1 MPYPQNYTSPVTQL
15 FDLENPDQIKD
26 WSFYLTLGITIQHL
40 PELSR
45 MAIDR
50 LLINSEEGETFFAV
64 IHAWRTLAVLE
75 TPEAIAPLIQV
86 FQRLRPNEDYWDWFG
101 TELPNAFARIGPGTM
116 PELARVLADTKY
128 NSIVRQ
134 HVTEA
139 ITKIYEQHPET
150 RSECIAVLMA
160 QLQHFTKN
168 DPELNAHLVTA
179 LAADFK
185 AVEAA
190 PLIEKAYAVGRVN
203 EDFIG
208 DWEDAQVYLGLKE
221 KRESPARPGN
231 LLTNPW
237 QYVPPKPIGFA
248 SGQKKKKK

>member
-1 MPYPQNYTSPVTQL
+1 MPLPQNYTSPVTQL

-26 WSFYLTLGITIQHL
+26 WSFYLTLGITLQQL

-50 LLINSEEGETFFAV
+50 TLIDSVEDETFFAV

-86 FQRLRPNEDYWDWFG
+86 FQRLRQDEDYWDWFG
-101 TELPNAFARIGPGTM
+101 EELPDVFGRIGLGAM

-128 NSIVRQ
+128 HATVRQ
-134 HVTEA
+134 NVTEA
-139 ITKIYEQHPET
+139 IAKIYKQYPET

-160 QLQHFTKN
+160 QLQRFTKN
-168 DPELNAHLVTA
+168 DPDLNAYLVMF
-179 LAADFK
+179 LAVDLK

-190 PLIEKAYAVGRVN
+190 PVIEQAYAVNRVN

-208 DWEDAQVYLGLKE
+208 DWEDAQVHLGLRE
-221 KRESPARPGN
+221 KRDRPERSRN
-231 LLTNPW
+231 ILTDPW
-237 QYVPPKPIGFA
+237 QYVPPKAIGFG
-248 SGQKKKKK
+248 SGQKKKK